1 MLPIIQEEL
10 KNGVMTLSL
19 NRPEKLN
26 ALTLEMMDTL
36 LKNLTRAEED
46 SEVRCIIL
54 RGNGE
59 FLRWKRSQ
67 GAFRAK

>member
-1 MLPIIQEEL
+1 MIQEEL

-54 RGNGE
+54 RGNGKS
-59 FLRWKRSQ
+59 FPSFVFKLKAL
-67 GAFRAK
+67 G

>member
-1 MLPIIQEEL
+1 MIQEEL

-59 FLRWKRSQ
+59 FSLGFLDSNRSC
-67 GAFRAK
+67 GKGWG